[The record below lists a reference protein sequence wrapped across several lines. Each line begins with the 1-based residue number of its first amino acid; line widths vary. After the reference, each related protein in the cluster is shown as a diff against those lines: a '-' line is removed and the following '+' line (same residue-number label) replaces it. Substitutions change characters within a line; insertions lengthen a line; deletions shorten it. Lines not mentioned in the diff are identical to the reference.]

1 MKTNHILI
9 IVILL
14 SFFTSPAMAGTKY
27 MSGSPDLTASIS
39 GINEFSQGKDATIT
53 VVVQNKGLNDIKII
67 QSTLVSPADQP
78 NTAKLTTVSLGSGS
92 APMVIKSDP
101 QMVGD
106 IAGGASI
113 PVPFIARISSDAPPG
128 EYFLP
133 LELNYTYLDNAEQ
146 VGSDS
151 IIYHYRQ
158 TTEIFQLPVK
168 IKPMVTLDI
177 LNVTP
182 EHLNAGNDGYLNI
195 TLRNKG
201 FESGKNAV
209 IKIIRDS
216 SSPVVPV
223 DSSVYIGD
231 FPPDSTVTTRYKV
244 TVTKDAGPKTYP
256 VNMIVVYENR
266 DGDTVT
272 SDPVTVGVPV
282 GGKADVTIVSE
293 PISVYPG
300 TSGVFNV
307 NYENTGA
314 ATLYS
319 AQARISTLDPFSSSD
334 DIAFLGDMKPGDRA
348 TAQFQISTAKTAT
361 VKEYGLDS
369 EIRYRDALDNT
380 HISDTMKVKIN
391 VINRS
396 GIGLVTSNPILVT
409 IIIAGVIGVLYYL
422 FIYRKRET
430 SQ

>member
-1 MKTNHILI
+1 MKTKYILI

-14 SFFTSPAMAGTKY
+14 AFFTSPVMAGTKY

-39 GINEFSQGKDATIT
+39 GINEFSQGKDATII

-67 QSTLVSPADQP
+67 QSTLASPTDQP

-92 APMVIKSDP
+92 APLVIKSDP

-106 IAGGASI
+106 IVGGASI

-128 EYFLP
+128 EYMLP
-133 LELNYTYLDNAEQ
+133 LALNYTYLDNAEQ
-146 VGSDS
+146 VGGDS
-151 IIYHYRQ
+151 MIYHYRQ
-158 TTEIFQLPVK
+158 KTETFQLPVK
-168 IKPMVTLDI
+168 IKPLVTLEVLD
-177 LNVTP
+177 VVP

-195 TLRNKG
+195 SIRNKG

-209 IKIIRDS
+209 IKIVRDS

-231 FPPDSTVTTRYKV
+231 FPPNNTVSTRYKV
-244 TVTKDAGPKTYP
+244 SVTEDAGAKTYP
-256 VNMIVVYENR
+256 VNLIVIYENR

-282 GGKADVTIVSE
+282 GGKVDLTIVSE
-293 PISVYPG
+293 PITVYPG
-300 TSGVFNV
+300 TNGVFNV
-307 NYENTGA
+307 EYENTGA
-314 ATLYS
+314 ATIYS
-319 AQARISTLDPFSSSD
+319 AQARMSTLDPFTSTD
-334 DIAFLGDMKPGDRA
+334 DVAFLGDLKPGDRA
-348 TAQFQISTAKTAT
+348 KAQFQLSVSKTAT
-361 VKEYGLDS
+361 QKEYGLDS
-369 EIRYRDALDNT
+369 EIRYRDALDST

-396 GIGLVTSNPILVT
+396 GIGLVVSNPIIVT
-409 IIIAGVIGVLYYL
+409 IIIAGIIGVLYYV
-422 FIYRKRET
+422 FFYRKR
-430 SQ
+430 SPSK

>member
-1 MKTNHILI
+1 MKTQYILI
-9 IVILL
+9 FIILL
-14 SFFTSPAMAGTKY
+14 AFFISPVMAGTKY
-27 MSGSPDLTASIS
+27 MSGSPDLAATIS

-53 VVVQNKGLNDIKII
+53 VVVQNKGLNDVKII
-67 QSTLVSPADQP
+67 QSAIASPSDQP
-78 NTAKLTTVSLGSGS
+78 NTAKLMTVSLGSGS
-92 APMVIKSDP
+92 APLVIKSDP

-106 IAGGASI
+106 IVGGASI

-128 EYFLP
+128 EYMLP

-146 VGSDS
+146 VGGDS
-151 IIYHYRQ
+151 MIYHYRQ
-158 TTEIFQLPVK
+158 KTETFQLPVK
-168 IKPMVTLDI
+168 IKPLVTLEV
-177 LNVTP
+177 LNVEP
-182 EHLNAGNDGYLNI
+182 DHLNAGNDGYLNLSI
-195 TLRNKG
+195 RNKG

-231 FPPDSTVTTRYKV
+231 FPPNSTVSTRYKV
-244 TVTKDAGPKTYP
+244 TVSKDAGVKTYP
-256 VNMIVVYENR
+256 VNLIVVYENR

-282 GGKADVTIVSE
+282 GGKVDLTIVSE
-293 PISVYPG
+293 PITVYPG

-307 NYENTGA
+307 VYENTGA
-314 ATLYS
+314 ATIYS
-319 AQARISTLDPFSSSD
+319 SQARISTLDPFSSTD
-334 DIAFLGDMKPGDRA
+334 DVAFLGDLKPGERA
-348 TAQFQISTAKTAT
+348 TALFQLSVSKTGT
-361 VKEYGLDS
+361 QKEYGLDS

-391 VINRS
+391 VINRT
-396 GIGLVTSNPILVT
+396 GIGLVVSNPILVT
-409 IIIAGVIGVLYYL
+409 IIIAGIIGALYYI
-422 FIYRKRET
+422 FFYRKRNV

>member
-1 MKTNHILI
+1 MKTKYILI

-14 SFFTSPAMAGTKY
+14 AFFTSPVMAGTKY

-39 GINEFSQGKDATIT
+39 GINEFSQGKDATII

-67 QSTLVSPADQP
+67 QSTLASPTDQP

-92 APMVIKSDP
+92 APLVIKSDP

-106 IAGGASI
+106 IVGGASI

-128 EYFLP
+128 EYMLP

-146 VGSDS
+146 VGGDS
-151 IIYHYRQ
+151 MIYHYRQ
-158 TTEIFQLPVK
+158 KTETFQLPVK
-168 IKPMVTLDI
+168 IKPLVTLEVLD
-177 LNVTP
+177 VVP

-195 TLRNKG
+195 SIRNKG

-209 IKIIRDS
+209 IKIVRDS

-231 FPPDSTVTTRYKV
+231 FPPNNTVSTRYKV
-244 TVTKDAGPKTYP
+244 SVTEDAGAKTYP
-256 VNMIVVYENR
+256 VNLIVIYENR

-282 GGKADVTIVSE
+282 GGKVDLTIVSE
-293 PISVYPG
+293 PITVYPG
-300 TSGVFNV
+300 TNGVFNV
-307 NYENTGA
+307 EYENTGA
-314 ATLYS
+314 ATIYS
-319 AQARISTLDPFSSSD
+319 AQARMSTLDPFTSTD
-334 DIAFLGDMKPGDRA
+334 DVAFLGDLKPGDRA
-348 TAQFQISTAKTAT
+348 KAQFQLSVSKTAT
-361 VKEYGLDS
+361 QKEYGLDS
-369 EIRYRDALDNT
+369 EIRYRDALDST

-396 GIGLVTSNPILVT
+396 GIGLVVSNPIIVT
-409 IIIAGVIGVLYYL
+409 IIIAGIIGVLYYV
-422 FIYRKRET
+422 FFYRKR
-430 SQ
+430 SPSK